1 MITEVTLENFKSH
14 RHTHLK
20 FDDSRLHAIV
30 GQNSSGKTSVLQAI
44 RCLGVASLELDEDF
58 FRNQQSIISFEKT
71 KQSVVIGGEWHEQK
85 RHIWIAQYTLEI
97 KQDGIELTSSWNIDN
112 QTSISPAG
120 KQNGK
125 TLYSYR
131 LVNESSRGKT
141 YKRRERDILDDLK
154 SVSVLKLIPHEMSSA
169 SYSEDVIPNLFSNGN
184 GLASILDFTRDE
196 DYDAFKEIERM
207 LKSVVPEV
215 KKLGIR
221 RAKVEKHRQRSIQ
234 LDDGTKV
241 PYQEQ
246 QELIGK
252 EVVLDMKSGDRI
264 PGHALSEGTILTLG
278 LLTVL
283 MSPQRPNLILLD
295 DIQQGLH
302 PKAQLELMTVIKEII
317 QENPE
322 LQIIFT
328 THSPYI
334 LDELKPSQVHVL
346 NTDEKGYTLSKRLD
360 EHPDIEWAMKTLTTG
375 EMWDAEGEEW
385 VRADETQAVESETT
399 VEGEKAAAS

>member
-30 GQNSSGKTSVLQAI
+30 GQNSSGKTSILEAINYASQLFESLSSHKVLI
-44 RCLGVASLELDEDF
+44 EDSHF
-58 FRNQQSIISFEKT
+58 
-71 KQSVVIGGEWHEQK
+71 QSVVNRKNPRASVSIKGIRPHLK
-85 RHIWIAQYTLEI
+85 R
-97 KQDGIELTSSWNIDN
+97 
-112 QTSISPAG
+112 
-120 KQNGK
+120 
-125 TLYSYR
+125 
-131 LVNESSRGKT
+131 VNEWGVHYET
-141 YKRRERDILDDLK
+141 YFEYGSLNPKKSLLFNWHHSGQTHSFKGLDEQEFQQK
-154 SVSVLKLIPHEMSSA
+154 SCLIRQVLGIAPKKSFVPSELSKP
-169 SYSEDVIPNLFSNGN
+169 SYSEDITPKIESNGF
-184 GLASILDFTRDE
+184 GLASVLDSIRDE
-196 DYDAFKEIERM
+196 DYNAYEKIIRM
-207 LKSVVPEV
+207 LKVVVPEV
-215 KKLGIR
+215 KNLSIK
-221 RAKVEKHRQRSIQ
+221 RAKVEMNRQRSIQ
-234 LDDGTKV
+234 LDDGTKI

-246 QELIGK
+246 QELMGQ

-302 PKAQLELMTVIKEII
+302 PKAQLELITVIQEII
-317 QENPE
+317 KTNPE

-334 LDELKPSQVHVL
+334 LDELKTSQVHVL
-346 NTDEKGYTLSKRLD
+346 NTDKNGYTLSKRLD
-360 EHPDIEWAMKTLTTG
+360 EHPDIEWAGQSLTTG

-385 VRADETQAVESETT
+385 ITADEITETEQMQITERKESITL
-399 VEGEKAAAS
+399 

>member
-1 MITEVTLENFKSH
+1 MITEVILENFKSH
-14 RHTHLK
+14 RHTQLK

-44 RCLGVASLELDEDF
+44 YYWSKVIIDPKRDYFQEEREPKSL
-58 FRNQQSIISFEKT
+58 ISKT
-71 KQSVVIGGEWHEQK
+71 KDFQIITTQGYLSQKSPSSQWKIFYGIGERTDYVPHLS
-85 RHIWIAQYTLEI
+85 ITVDYN
-97 KQDGIELTSSWNIDN
+97 S
-112 QTSISPAG
+112 TSISSREDFELFLQEKKLPF
-120 KQNGK
+120 QSEI
-125 TLYSYR
+125 LHESESISYTKLVKDR
-131 LVNESSRGKT
+131 LSPPS
-141 YKRRERDILDDLK
+141 YIDDVK
-154 SVSVLKLIPHEMSSA
+154 
-169 SYSEDVIPNLFSNGN
+169 PNLSANGF
-184 GLASILDFTRDE
+184 GLAAVIDYIRDE

-215 KKLGIR
+215 KKLRIR
-221 RAKVEKHRQRSIQ
+221 RAKLERNRQRSIQ
-234 LDDGTKV
+234 LDDGTKI

-302 PKAQLELMTVIKEII
+302 PKAQLELMTVIKGII

-334 LDELKPSQVHVL
+334 LDELEPSQVHVL
-346 NTDEKGYTLSKRLD
+346 NTDENGYTISKRLD
-360 EHPDIEWAMKTLTTG
+360 EHPDIEWAMKTLSTG
-375 EMWDAEGEEW
+375 EIWDAEGEEW
-385 VRADETQAVESETT
+385 VTADEPQAAET
-399 VEGEKAAAS
+399 VEPEQGEEAAIS